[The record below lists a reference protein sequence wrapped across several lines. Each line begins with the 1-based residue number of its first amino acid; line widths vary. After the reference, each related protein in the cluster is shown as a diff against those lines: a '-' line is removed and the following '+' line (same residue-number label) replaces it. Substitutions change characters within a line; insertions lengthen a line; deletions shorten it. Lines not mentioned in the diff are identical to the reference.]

1 MIFWAA
7 DDIKIMP
14 RQKAKLNHWHHND
27 VTYKAPIHYGYGVI
41 FMPGNGRKE
50 QVDMKLIT
58 DLSMTVD
65 NHVHRDSEHRILPYK
80 IQIRT
85 LKGCGLLRA
94 CSPITRL
101 RKKWF
106 YEKQCQK

>member
-1 MIFWAA
+1 MIFSVT
-7 DDIKIMP
+7 DGIKVMP
-14 RQKAKLNHWHHND
+14 PQKAKLNQRHHND
-27 VTYKAPIHYGYGVI
+27 VTYKAPIHNGHGVI

-50 QVDMKLIT
+50 QVAMKLIT
-58 DLSMTVD
+58 DLSMTVGD
-65 NHVHRDSEHRILPYK
+65 DVHRDSEHRILPYK

-94 CSPITRL
+94 CSPITQL

-106 YEKQCQK
+106 YEK